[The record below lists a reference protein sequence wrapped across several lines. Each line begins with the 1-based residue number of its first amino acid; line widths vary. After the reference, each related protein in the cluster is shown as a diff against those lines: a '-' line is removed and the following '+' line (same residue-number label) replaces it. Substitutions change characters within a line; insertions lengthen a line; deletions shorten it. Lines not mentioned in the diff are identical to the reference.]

1 MIDSNINKLIS
12 IAERQ
17 SDQRLAQEL
26 NPQTQTGLLGPAFIS
41 ASELSYRK
49 KIRDEAQAQPMR
61 SPSIVQQLAQSAMS
75 PMQPMPTA
83 PMPMQR
89 PMPMP
94 QQPMQR
100 FQTGGPVAGAQPFV
114 IAQTREEA
122 RKLLEQGIPV
132 QLDYDVN
139 FYQNDS
145 LLDPVSIPDPLN
157 VPIDDSIT
165 DPFTGPVLPSTDTRA
180 DELIQE
186 AEIEKNKIRPP
197 AVPFLEEEFQQ
208 GIDKL
213 IDFNERTQKEIEDRK
228 KKQEEE
234 RRKRNIQ
241 VDQDKLLS
249 PLRPPQFDPLAGQD
263 LRINPRPVP
272 DVNMPDIGPAGR
284 NPLVIASG
292 PDAGFQ
298 NVDPSTIANSPA
310 AVPPSNND
318 IDNAIVR
325 TDTDS
330 DANKKNDINKNKQ
343 NQLGDDDKARLNN
356 INTMVSSGV
365 GSAAQKDIA
374 YAASSDY
381 QDLINKSIAKMT
393 DEKGRMQNKW
403 LRIAAGAFNAAQK
416 GSPTLLGGL
425 ADLGAGVTEQLL
437 ALDADEQ
444 KQAQELFALYSAREK
459 LKLDSYNSKYDLQRN
474 ERTDYATNVKSYNA
488 DLARLLNTEISD
500 DFEEQDAYAELAIQ
514 YADMGIKPAQYRY
527 ARFVKEIAAKQ
538 NEINNKPDISE
549 AEAREELQSY
559 LEDNKHLK
567 LIYDNYMDRGDVSQ
581 EEWIDVPLP
590 GLRERSD

>member
-186 AEIEKNKIRPP
+186 AEIE
-197 AVPFLEEEFQQ
+197 QQ
-208 GIDKL
+208 KQPKFIQEQYQKL
-213 IDFNERTQKEIEDRK
+213 LDFNERTAKRL
-228 KKQEEE
+228 EEE
-234 RRKRNIQ
+234 RKQREERRRKRNIQ

-298 NVDPSTIANSPA
+298 NVDPSTIAKSPA
-310 AVPPSNND
+310 AVPPSDDD
-318 IDNAIVR
+318 IDDVIVR
-325 TDTDS
+325 TNTDPNAK
-330 DANKKNDINKNKQ
+330 DKNDPNANKQ
-343 NQLGDDDKARLNN
+343 NPLTDDDKRQLGN

-381 QDLINKSIAKMT
+381 QDLINKAIAKMT

-416 GSPTLLGGL
+416 GSPTLLGGI

-459 LKLDSYNSKYDLQRN
+459 LRLDSYNSKYDLQRN

-549 AEAREELQSY
+549 VEAREELQSY

>member
-83 PMPMQR
+83 PMPMQQ

-100 FQTGGPVAGAQPFV
+100 FNNGGIVFGNPYLNLVEGEATDVLGNYPFDFDDSGRLVRGPFV
-114 IAQTREEA
+114 
-122 RKLLEQGIPV
+122 
-132 QLDYDVN
+132 
-139 FYQNDS
+139 S
-145 LLDPVSIPDPLN
+145 
-157 VPIDDSIT
+157 DDSSAL
-165 DPFTGPVLPSTDTRA
+165 LPSTDTRA

-186 AEIEKNKIRPP
+186 AEIEKNKIGPP
-197 AVPFLEEEFQQ
+197 SVPFLQEEYN
-208 GIDKL
+208 KL
-213 IDFNERTQKEIEDRK
+213 LEFNERKQQEIADRN

-249 PLRPPQFDPLAGQD
+249 PLRPPQADPLAGQIASPGAELLVAPPKDNSPLD
-263 LRINPRPVP
+263 LRINPRQIDLPQAP
-272 DVNMPDIGPAGR
+272 DTRDIQSLNPQDIIKMAG
-284 NPLVIASG
+284 
-292 PDAGFQ
+292 
-298 NVDPSTIANSPA
+298 PA
-310 AVPPSNND
+310 AVPPSNED
-318 IDNAIVR
+318 VEDAIVR
-325 TDTDS
+325 TGTDPDAANKNNL
-330 DANKKNDINKNKQ
+330 DANKQKQ
-343 NQLGDDDKARLNN
+343 LSDDDKALLGNVK
-356 INTMVSSGV
+356 TMVSSGV

-459 LKLDSYNSKYDLQRN
+459 LRLDSYNSKYDLQRN

-538 NEINNKPDISE
+538 DEINNKPDISE
-549 AEAREELQSY
+549 TEARQELQSY

-581 EEWIDVPLP
+581 EEWIDTPLP
-590 GLRERSD
+590 GLRERSV

>member
-83 PMPMQR
+83 PMPIQR

-100 FQTGGPVAGAQPFV
+100 FQTGGPVAGAQPFA

-132 QLDYDVN
+132 QLDYNVN

-145 LLDPVSIPDPLN
+145 LLDPISIPDPLN
-157 VPIDDSIT
+157 VPIDDTIT

-186 AEIEKNKIRPP
+186 AEIE
-197 AVPFLEEEFQQ
+197 QQ
-208 GIDKL
+208 KQPKFIQEQYQKL
-213 IDFNERTQKEIEDRK
+213 LDFNERKAKEL
-228 KKQEEE
+228 EEE
-234 RRKRNIQ
+234 RKQREERIRKRNIQ
-241 VDQDKLLS
+241 VDQDRLLN

-298 NVDPSTIANSPA
+298 NVDPSTIAKSPA
-310 AVPPSNND
+310 AVPPSDDD
-318 IDNAIVR
+318 IDDVIVR
-325 TDTDS
+325 TDTDP
-330 DANKKNDINKNKQ
+330 NVKNKNDPDANKQ

-381 QDLINKSIAKMT
+381 QDLINKAIAKMT

-459 LKLDSYNSKYDLQRN
+459 LRLDSYNSKYDLQRN
-474 ERTDYATNVKSYNA
+474 QQT
-488 DLARLLNTEISD
+488 DLAANTNSYLTRLQGLLNSEISD
-500 DFEEQDAYAELAIQ
+500 DFTEEDAYAATAVS
-514 YADMGIKPAQYRY
+514 YADMGVKDAQYTY
-527 ARFVKEIAAKQ
+527 ARMLKEIQ
-538 NEINNKPDISE
+538 GEILNLNADTE
-549 AEAREELQSY
+549 LTNAERKKKLDSY
-559 LEDNKHLK
+559 LKDNTHLRR
-567 LIYDNYMDRGDVSQ
+567 IYDNYLDRRGKGI
-581 EEWIDVPLP
+581 EEWLEI
-590 GLRERSD
+590 GLTDLK

>member
-165 DPFTGPVLPSTDTRA
+165 DPFTGPVLPSTDTKA

-186 AEIEKNKIRPP
+186 AEIE
-197 AVPFLEEEFQQ
+197 QQ
-208 GIDKL
+208 KQPKFIQEQYQKL
-213 IDFNERTQKEIEDRK
+213 LDFNERTAKRL
-228 KKQEEE
+228 EEE
-234 RRKRNIQ
+234 RKQREERRRKRNIQ

-298 NVDPSTIANSPA
+298 NVDPSTIAKSPA
-310 AVPPSNND
+310 AVPPSDDD
-318 IDNAIVR
+318 IDDVIVR
-325 TDTDS
+325 TNTDPNAK
-330 DANKKNDINKNKQ
+330 DKNDPNANKQ
-343 NQLGDDDKARLNN
+343 NPLTDDDKRQLGN

-381 QDLINKSIAKMT
+381 QDLINKAIAKMT

-459 LKLDSYNSKYDLQRN
+459 LRLDSYNSKYDLQRN

-549 AEAREELQSY
+549 VEAREELQSY

>member
-83 PMPMQR
+83 PMPMQQ

-100 FQTGGPVAGAQPFV
+100 FNNGGIVFGNPYLNLVEGEATDVLGNYPFDFDDSGRLVGGPFV
-114 IAQTREEA
+114 SYDSSA
-122 RKLLEQGIPV
+122 LLP
-132 QLDYDVN
+132 
-139 FYQNDS
+139 
-145 LLDPVSIPDPLN
+145 
-157 VPIDDSIT
+157 
-165 DPFTGPVLPSTDTRA
+165 PSSTTA
-180 DELIQE
+180 DELIEE
-186 AEIEKNKIRPP
+186 AERKRKRIGPPEVPFLTPQLDNLMEFIDTKNKEIEK
-197 AVPFLEEEFQQ
+197 
-208 GIDKL
+208 GIE
-213 IDFNERTQKEIEDRK
+213 ERTKQ
-228 KKQEEE
+228 QEE
-234 RRKRNIQ
+234 RKRKRNIS
-241 VDQDKLLS
+241 VDQDRLLS
-249 PLRPPQFDPLAGQD
+249 PFKPPQFDPLAGQD
-263 LRINPRPVP
+263 LRINPRQIPGMP
-272 DVNMPDIGPAGR
+272 DVPPTGI
-284 NPLVIASG
+284 NPQVQAAG
-292 PDAGFQ
+292 PDVGFQ
-298 NVDPSTIANSPA
+298 NVDPATLPQKFITQPPTAQDIYDSMVDTGADPNANKKI
-310 AVPPSNND
+310 N
-318 IDNAIVR
+318 I
-325 TDTDS
+325 
-330 DANKKNDINKNKQ
+330 DANKQ
-343 NQLGDDDKARLNN
+343 NETPDDEIELLGNVNN
-356 INTMVSSGV
+356 LPTSGV
-365 GSAAQKDIA
+365 GSAAQKDMA

-459 LKLDSYNSKYDLQRN
+459 LRLDNYNSKYDLQRN
-474 ERTDYATNVKSYNA
+474 QQTDLATNTKSY
-488 DLARLLNTEISD
+488 LTSLQGLLNSEISD
-500 DFEEQDAYAELAIQ
+500 DFTEQDAYATSAIS
-514 YADMGIKPAQYRY
+514 YADMGVKDAQYTY
-527 ARFVKEIAAKQ
+527 ARMLKEIQ
-538 NEINNKPDISE
+538 GEILNLNADTE
-549 AEAREELQSY
+549 LTNAERQEKLDNY
-559 LEDNKHLK
+559 LKDNSHLRR
-567 LIYDNYMDRGDVSQ
+567 IYDNYLDRRGKGI
-581 EEWIDVPLP
+581 EEWLEI
-590 GLRERSD
+590 GLTDLK

>member
-100 FQTGGPVAGAQPFV
+100 FQTGGPVAGAQPFA

-132 QLDYDVN
+132 QLDYNVN

-145 LLDPVSIPDPLN
+145 LLDPVSIQDPLN

-186 AEIEKNKIRPP
+186 AEIEQQKQPK
-197 AVPFLEEEFQQ
+197 FLQEQYQ
-208 GIDKL
+208 KL
-213 IDFNERTQKEIEDRK
+213 LDFNERKAKEL
-228 KKQEEE
+228 EEE
-234 RRKRNIQ
+234 RKQREERKRKRNIQ
-241 VDQDKLLS
+241 VDQDRLLN

-292 PDAGFQ
+292 PDTGFQ
-298 NVDPSTIANSPA
+298 NVDPSTIDKSPA
-310 AVPPSNND
+310 AVPPTKDD
-318 IDNAIVR
+318 IDDVIVR
-325 TDTDS
+325 TNTDPNAK
-330 DANKKNDINKNKQ
+330 DKNDPNANKQ
-343 NQLGDDDKARLNN
+343 NPLTDDDKRQLGN
-356 INTMVSSGV
+356 INNMVSSGV

-381 QDLINKSIAKMT
+381 QDLINKAIAKMT

-459 LKLDSYNSKYDLQRN
+459 LRLDSYNSKYDLQRN

-527 ARFVKEIAAKQ
+527 ARFIKEIAAKQ
-538 NEINNKPDISE
+538 NEINTKPDISE

-581 EEWIDVPLP
+581 EEWIDTPLP
-590 GLRERSD
+590 GLRERSV

>member
-89 PMPMP
+89 PMPMF

-100 FQTGGPVAGAQPFV
+100 FQTGGPVAGAQPFA

-132 QLDYDVN
+132 QLDYNVN

-145 LLDPVSIPDPLN
+145 LLNPVSIQDPLN

-186 AEIEKNKIRPP
+186 AEIEQQKQPK
-197 AVPFLEEEFQQ
+197 FLQEQYQ
-208 GIDKL
+208 KL
-213 IDFNERTQKEIEDRK
+213 LDFNERKAKEL
-228 KKQEEE
+228 EEE
-234 RRKRNIQ
+234 RKQREERKRKRNIQ
-241 VDQDKLLS
+241 VDQDRLLN

-292 PDAGFQ
+292 PDTGFQ
-298 NVDPSTIANSPA
+298 NVDPSTIDKSPA
-310 AVPPSNND
+310 AVPPSDDD
-318 IDNAIVR
+318 IDDVIVR
-325 TDTDS
+325 TNTDPNAK
-330 DANKKNDINKNKQ
+330 DKNDPNANKQ
-343 NQLGDDDKARLNN
+343 NPLTDDDKRQLGN
-356 INTMVSSGV
+356 INNMVSSGV

-381 QDLINKSIAKMT
+381 QDLINKAIAKMT

-459 LKLDSYNSKYDLQRN
+459 LRLDSYNSKYDLQRN

-527 ARFVKEIAAKQ
+527 ARFIKEIAAKQ
-538 NEINNKPDISE
+538 NEINTKPDISE

-581 EEWIDVPLP
+581 EEWIDTPLP
-590 GLRERSD
+590 GLRERSV

>member
-83 PMPMQR
+83 PMPMQQ

-100 FQTGGPVAGAQPFV
+100 FQAGGVVYGNPFLNLV
-114 IAQTREEA
+114 EGEPTDVLGNYPFSFDGSGNVVQT
-122 RKLLEQGIPV
+122 PM
-132 QLDYDVN
+132 
-139 FYQNDS
+139 
-145 LLDPVSIPDPLN
+145 
-157 VPIDDSIT
+157 T
-165 DPFTGPVLPSTDTRA
+165 TLPSSSTTA
-180 DELIQE
+180 DELIEEVEKDANRIGPPEEPFLQPE
-186 AEIEKNKIRPP
+186 LDKLVEIVETKNKEIQEGI
-197 AVPFLEEEFQQ
+197 EE
-208 GIDKL
+208 
-213 IDFNERTQKEIEDRK
+213 RRK
-228 KKQEEE
+228 QQEER

-241 VDQDKLLS
+241 VDQDRLLN
-249 PLRPPQFDPLAGQD
+249 PIRTPQPDPLAGQD
-263 LRINPRPVP
+263 LRINPREIPGMPDAPPTGINPQAQAAGP
-272 DVNMPDIGPAGR
+272 DV
-284 NPLVIASG
+284 
-292 PDAGFQ
+292 GFQ
-298 NVDPSTIANSPA
+298 NVDPATLPQKFITQPPTAQDIYDSMVNSG
-310 AVPPSNND
+310 
-318 IDNAIVR
+318 
-325 TDTDS
+325 TDP

-343 NQLGDDDKARLNN
+343 NQLSDDDKAQLGN
-356 INTMVSSGV
+356 IKTMESSGV

-381 QDLINKSIAKMT
+381 QDLINKAIAKMT

-459 LKLDSYNSKYDLQRN
+459 LRLDSYNSKYDLQRN
-474 ERTDYATNVKSYNA
+474 QQTDLAANTKSY
-488 DLARLLNTEISD
+488 LSSLQGLLNSEISD
-500 DFEEQDAYAELAIQ
+500 DFTEQDAYAATAIS
-514 YADMGIKPAQYRY
+514 YADMGVKDAQYTY
-527 ARFVKEIAAKQ
+527 ARMLKEIQ
-538 NEINNKPDISE
+538 GEILNLNADTE
-549 AEAREELQSY
+549 LTNAERQEKLDSY
-559 LEDNKHLK
+559 LKDNTHLRR
-567 LIYDNYMDRGDVSQ
+567 IYDNYLDRRGKGI
-581 EEWIDVPLP
+581 EEWLEI
-590 GLRERSD
+590 GLTDLE

>member
-83 PMPMQR
+83 PMPMQQ

-100 FQTGGPVAGAQPFV
+100 FQTGGPVAGAQPFA

-132 QLDYDVN
+132 QLDYNVN

-145 LLDPVSIPDPLN
+145 LLNPVSIQDPLN

-186 AEIEKNKIRPP
+186 AEIEQQKQPK
-197 AVPFLEEEFQQ
+197 FLQEQYQ
-208 GIDKL
+208 KL
-213 IDFNERTQKEIEDRK
+213 LDFNERKAKEL
-228 KKQEEE
+228 EEE
-234 RRKRNIQ
+234 RKQREERKRKRNIQ
-241 VDQDKLLS
+241 VDQDRLLN

-292 PDAGFQ
+292 PDTGFQ
-298 NVDPSTIANSPA
+298 NVDPSTIDKSPA
-310 AVPPSNND
+310 AVPPSDDD
-318 IDNAIVR
+318 IDDVIVR
-325 TDTDS
+325 TNTDPNAK
-330 DANKKNDINKNKQ
+330 DKNDPNANKQ
-343 NQLGDDDKARLNN
+343 NPLTDDDKRQLGN
-356 INTMVSSGV
+356 INNMVSSGV

-381 QDLINKSIAKMT
+381 QDLINKAIAKMT

-459 LKLDSYNSKYDLQRN
+459 LRLDSYNSKYDLQRN

-527 ARFVKEIAAKQ
+527 ARFIKEIAAKQ
-538 NEINNKPDISE
+538 NEINTKPDISE

-581 EEWIDVPLP
+581 EEWIDTPLP
-590 GLRERSD
+590 GLRERSV

>member
-100 FQTGGPVAGAQPFV
+100 FQTGGPVAGAQPFA

-132 QLDYDVN
+132 QLDYNVN

-145 LLDPVSIPDPLN
+145 LLNPVSIQDPLN

-186 AEIEKNKIRPP
+186 AEIEQQKQPK
-197 AVPFLEEEFQQ
+197 FLQEQYQ
-208 GIDKL
+208 KL
-213 IDFNERTQKEIEDRK
+213 LDFNERKAKEL
-228 KKQEEE
+228 EEE
-234 RRKRNIQ
+234 RKQREERKRKRNIQ
-241 VDQDKLLS
+241 VDQDRLLN

-292 PDAGFQ
+292 PDTGFQ
-298 NVDPSTIANSPA
+298 NVDPSTIDKSPA
-310 AVPPSNND
+310 AVPPSDDD
-318 IDNAIVR
+318 IDDVIVR
-325 TDTDS
+325 TNTDPNAK
-330 DANKKNDINKNKQ
+330 DKNDPNANKQ
-343 NQLGDDDKARLNN
+343 NPLTDDDKRQLGN
-356 INTMVSSGV
+356 INNMVSSGV

-381 QDLINKSIAKMT
+381 QDLINKAIAKMT

-459 LKLDSYNSKYDLQRN
+459 LRLDSYNSKYDLQRN

-514 YADMGIKPAQYRY
+514 YADMGITR
-527 ARFVKEIAAKQ
+527 R
-538 NEINNKPDISE
+538 
-549 AEAREELQSY
+549 
-559 LEDNKHLK
+559 
-567 LIYDNYMDRGDVSQ
+567 MDRYTFTR
-581 EEWIDVPLP
+581 IKRKKRLIK
-590 GLRERSD
+590 

>member
-83 PMPMQR
+83 PMPMQQ

-100 FQTGGPVAGAQPFV
+100 FQTGGRVAGAQPYA

-122 RKLLEQGIPV
+122 RKFLEQGIPV
-132 QLDYDVN
+132 QLDYN
-139 FYQNDS
+139 LNLYQNDS
-145 LLDPVSIPDPLN
+145 LLNPLSISDPLN
-157 VPIDDSIT
+157 APIDVSIT
-165 DPFTGPVLPSTDTRA
+165 DPFTGTVLPPTDTRA

-186 AEIEKNKIRPP
+186 AEIE
-197 AVPFLEEEFQQ
+197 QQ
-208 GIDKL
+208 KQPKFIQEQYQKL
-213 IDFNERTQKEIEDRK
+213 LDFNERTAKRL
-228 KKQEEE
+228 EEE
-234 RRKRNIQ
+234 RKQREERRRKRNIQ
-241 VDQDKLLS
+241 VDPDKLLS

-263 LRINPRPVP
+263 LRIKPRPVP

-292 PDAGFQ
+292 PDTGFQ
-298 NVDPSTIANSPA
+298 NVDPSTIAKSPA

-318 IDNAIVR
+318 IDDAIDR
-325 TDTDS
+325 TDTDPN
-330 DANKKNDINKNKQ
+330 AKNKNDINKNKQ
-343 NQLGDDDKARLNN
+343 NQLTDDDKAQLNN

-365 GSAAQKDIA
+365 SSGVQKDMA

-444 KQAQELFALYSAREK
+444 KQAQELFALYTAREK
-459 LKLDSYNSKYDLQRN
+459 LRLDNYNSKYDLQRN
-474 ERTDYATNVKSYNA
+474 QQT
-488 DLARLLNTEISD
+488 DLAANTNSYLTRLQGLLNSEISD
-500 DFEEQDAYAELAIQ
+500 DFTEQDAYAATAVSF
-514 YADMGIKPAQYRY
+514 ADFGVKDAQYTY
-527 ARFVKEIAAKQ
+527 ARMLKEIEG
-538 NEINNKPDISE
+538 EILNLNADTE
-549 AEAREELQSY
+549 LTNAERQEKLDTY
-559 LEDNKHLK
+559 LKDNTHLK
-567 LIYDNYMDRGDVSQ
+567 RIYDNYMDRRGKGI
-581 EEWIDVPLP
+581 EEWLEI
-590 GLRERSD
+590 GLTDLE

>member
-83 PMPMQR
+83 PMPMQQ

-100 FQTGGPVAGAQPFV
+100 FQTGGPVAGAQPFA

-132 QLDYDVN
+132 QLDYNVN

-145 LLDPVSIPDPLN
+145 LLDPVSIQDPLN

-180 DELIQE
+180 DELIRE
-186 AEIEKNKIRPP
+186 AEIEKNKIGPP
-197 AVPFLEEEFQQ
+197 AVPFLQEEYNQLLGFVERNQQ
-208 GIDKL
+208 
-213 IDFNERTQKEIEDRK
+213 EIEDRK

-241 VDQDKLLS
+241 VDQDRLLN
-249 PLRPPQFDPLAGQD
+249 PLRPPQVDPLAGQD
-263 LRINPRPVP
+263 LRIKPRPVP
-272 DVNMPDIGPAGR
+272 DVNMPDIGPIGR

-292 PDAGFQ
+292 PDTGFQ
-298 NVDPSTIANSPA
+298 NVDPSTIDKSPA
-310 AVPPSNND
+310 AVPPTKDD
-318 IDNAIVR
+318 IDDVIVR
-325 TDTDS
+325 TDTDPDVKNKNNP
-330 DANKKNDINKNKQ
+330 DANKQ

-381 QDLINKSIAKMT
+381 QDLINKAIAKMT

-459 LKLDSYNSKYDLQRN
+459 LRLDSYNSKYDLQRN

-527 ARFVKEIAAKQ
+527 ARFIKEIAAKQ
-538 NEINNKPDISE
+538 NEINTKPDISE

-581 EEWIDVPLP
+581 EEWIDTPLP
-590 GLRERSD
+590 GLRERSV

>member
-89 PMPMP
+89 PMSMP

-100 FQTGGPVAGAQPFV
+100 FQTGGPVAGAQPFA

-132 QLDYDVN
+132 QLDYNVN

-145 LLDPVSIPDPLN
+145 LLNPVSIQDPLN

-186 AEIEKNKIRPP
+186 AEIEQQKQPK
-197 AVPFLEEEFQQ
+197 FLQEQYQ
-208 GIDKL
+208 KL
-213 IDFNERTQKEIEDRK
+213 LDFNERKAKEL
-228 KKQEEE
+228 EEE
-234 RRKRNIQ
+234 RKQREERKRKRNIQ
-241 VDQDKLLS
+241 VDQDRLLN

-292 PDAGFQ
+292 PDTGFQ
-298 NVDPSTIANSPA
+298 NVDPSTIDKSPA
-310 AVPPSNND
+310 AVPPSDDD
-318 IDNAIVR
+318 IDDVIVR
-325 TDTDS
+325 TNTDPNAK
-330 DANKKNDINKNKQ
+330 DKNDPNANKQ
-343 NQLGDDDKARLNN
+343 NPLTDDDKRQLGN
-356 INTMVSSGV
+356 INNMVSSGV

-381 QDLINKSIAKMT
+381 QDLINKAIAKMT

-459 LKLDSYNSKYDLQRN
+459 LRLDSYNSKYDLQRN

-527 ARFVKEIAAKQ
+527 ARFIKEIAAKQ
-538 NEINNKPDISE
+538 NEINTKPDISE

-581 EEWIDVPLP
+581 EEWIDTPLP
-590 GLRERSD
+590 GLRERSV

>member
-100 FQTGGPVAGAQPFV
+100 FQTGGPVAGAQPFA

-132 QLDYDVN
+132 QLDYNVN

-145 LLDPVSIPDPLN
+145 LLNPVSIQDPLN

-186 AEIEKNKIRPP
+186 AEIEQQKQPK
-197 AVPFLEEEFQQ
+197 FLQEQYQ
-208 GIDKL
+208 KL
-213 IDFNERTQKEIEDRK
+213 LDFNERKAKEL
-228 KKQEEE
+228 EEE
-234 RRKRNIQ
+234 RKQREERKRKRNIQ
-241 VDQDKLLS
+241 VDQDRLLN

-292 PDAGFQ
+292 PDTGFQ
-298 NVDPSTIANSPA
+298 NVDPSTIDKSPA
-310 AVPPSNND
+310 AVPPSDDD
-318 IDNAIVR
+318 IDDVIVR
-325 TDTDS
+325 TNTDPNAK
-330 DANKKNDINKNKQ
+330 DKNDPNANKQ
-343 NQLGDDDKARLNN
+343 NPLTDDDKRQLGN
-356 INTMVSSGV
+356 INNMVSSGV

-381 QDLINKSIAKMT
+381 QDLINKAIAKMT

-459 LKLDSYNSKYDLQRN
+459 LRLDSYNSKYDLQRN

-527 ARFVKEIAAKQ
+527 ARFIKEIAAKQ
-538 NEINNKPDISE
+538 NEINTKPDISE

-581 EEWIDVPLP
+581 EEWIDTPLP
-590 GLRERSD
+590 GLRERSV

>member
-83 PMPMQR
+83 PMPMQQ

-100 FQTGGPVAGAQPFV
+100 FQTGGPVAGAQPFA

-132 QLDYDVN
+132 QLDYNVN

-145 LLDPVSIPDPLN
+145 LLNPVSIQDPLN

-186 AEIEKNKIRPP
+186 AEIEQQKQPK
-197 AVPFLEEEFQQ
+197 FLQEQYQ
-208 GIDKL
+208 KL
-213 IDFNERTQKEIEDRK
+213 LDFNERKAKEL
-228 KKQEEE
+228 EEE
-234 RRKRNIQ
+234 RKQREERKRKRNIQ
-241 VDQDKLLS
+241 VDQDRLLN

-292 PDAGFQ
+292 PDTGFQ
-298 NVDPSTIANSPA
+298 NVDPSTIDKSPA
-310 AVPPSNND
+310 AVPPTKDD
-318 IDNAIVR
+318 IDDVIVR
-325 TDTDS
+325 TDTDP
-330 DANKKNDINKNKQ
+330 NVKNKNDPNANKQ
-343 NQLGDDDKARLNN
+343 NPLTDDDKRQLGN
-356 INTMVSSGV
+356 INNMVSSGV

-381 QDLINKSIAKMT
+381 QDLINKAIAKMT

-444 KQAQELFALYSAREK
+444 KQAQELFALYTAREK
-459 LKLDSYNSKYDLQRN
+459 LRLDNYNSKYDLQRN
-474 ERTDYATNVKSYNA
+474 QQTDLATNTKSY
-488 DLARLLNTEISD
+488 LSSLQGLLNSEISD
-500 DFEEQDAYAELAIQ
+500 DFTEQDAYAATAIS
-514 YADMGIKPAQYRY
+514 YADMGVKDAQYTY
-527 ARFVKEIAAKQ
+527 ARMLKEIQ
-538 NEINNKPDISE
+538 GEILNLNADTE
-549 AEAREELQSY
+549 LTNAERKEKLDSY
-559 LEDNKHLK
+559 LKDNTHLRR
-567 LIYDNYMDRGDVSQ
+567 IYDNYLDRRGKGI
-581 EEWIDVPLP
+581 EEWLEI
-590 GLRERSD
+590 GLTDLE

>member
-1 MIDSNINKLIS
+1 M
-12 IAERQ
+12 
-17 SDQRLAQEL
+17 
-26 NPQTQTGLLGPAFIS
+26 LGPAFIS

-83 PMPMQR
+83 PMPIQR

-100 FQTGGPVAGAQPFV
+100 FQTGGPVAGAQPFA

-132 QLDYDVN
+132 QLDYNVN

-145 LLDPVSIPDPLN
+145 LLDPISIPDPLN
-157 VPIDDSIT
+157 VPIDDTIT

-186 AEIEKNKIRPP
+186 AEIE
-197 AVPFLEEEFQQ
+197 QQ
-208 GIDKL
+208 KQPKFIQEQYQKL
-213 IDFNERTQKEIEDRK
+213 LDFNERKAKEL
-228 KKQEEE
+228 EEE
-234 RRKRNIQ
+234 RKQREERIRKRNIQ
-241 VDQDKLLS
+241 VDQDRLLN

-298 NVDPSTIANSPA
+298 NVDPSTIAKSPA
-310 AVPPSNND
+310 AVPPSDDD
-318 IDNAIVR
+318 IDDVIVR
-325 TDTDS
+325 TDTDP
-330 DANKKNDINKNKQ
+330 NVKNKNDPDANKQ

-381 QDLINKSIAKMT
+381 QDLINKAIAKMT

-459 LKLDSYNSKYDLQRN
+459 LRLDSYNSKYDLQRN
-474 ERTDYATNVKSYNA
+474 QQT
-488 DLARLLNTEISD
+488 DLAANTNSYLTRLQGLLNSEISD
-500 DFEEQDAYAELAIQ
+500 DFTEEDAYAATAVS
-514 YADMGIKPAQYRY
+514 YADMGVKDAQYTY
-527 ARFVKEIAAKQ
+527 ARMLKEIQ
-538 NEINNKPDISE
+538 GEILNLNADTE
-549 AEAREELQSY
+549 LTNAERKKKLDSY
-559 LEDNKHLK
+559 LKDNTHLRR
-567 LIYDNYMDRGDVSQ
+567 IYDNYLDRRGKGI
-581 EEWIDVPLP
+581 EEWLEI
-590 GLRERSD
+590 GLTDLK

>member
-165 DPFTGPVLPSTDTRA
+165 DPFTGPVLPSTDTKA

-186 AEIEKNKIRPP
+186 AEIE
-197 AVPFLEEEFQQ
+197 QQ
-208 GIDKL
+208 KQPKFIQEQYQKL
-213 IDFNERTQKEIEDRK
+213 LDFNERTAKRL
-228 KKQEEE
+228 EEE
-234 RRKRNIQ
+234 RKQREERRRKRNIQ

-298 NVDPSTIANSPA
+298 NVDPSTIAKSPA
-310 AVPPSNND
+310 AVPPSDDD
-318 IDNAIVR
+318 IDDVIVR
-325 TDTDS
+325 TNTDPNAK
-330 DANKKNDINKNKQ
+330 DKNDPNANKQ
-343 NQLGDDDKARLNN
+343 NPLTDDDKRQLGN

-381 QDLINKSIAKMT
+381 QDLINKAIAKMT

-416 GSPTLLGGL
+416 GSPTLLGGI

-459 LKLDSYNSKYDLQRN
+459 LRLDSYNSKYDLQRN

-549 AEAREELQSY
+549 VEAREELQSY

>member
-89 PMPMP
+89 PMSMP

-100 FQTGGPVAGAQPFV
+100 FQTGGPVAGAQPFA

-132 QLDYDVN
+132 QLDYNVN

-145 LLDPVSIPDPLN
+145 LLNPVSIQDPLN

-186 AEIEKNKIRPP
+186 AEIEQQKQPK
-197 AVPFLEEEFQQ
+197 FLQEQYQ
-208 GIDKL
+208 KL
-213 IDFNERTQKEIEDRK
+213 LDFNERKAKEL
-228 KKQEEE
+228 EEE
-234 RRKRNIQ
+234 RKQREERKRKRNIQ
-241 VDQDKLLS
+241 VDQDRLLN

-272 DVNMPDIGPAGR
+272 DVNMPDIGPIGR

-292 PDAGFQ
+292 PDTGFQ
-298 NVDPSTIANSPA
+298 NVDPSTIDKSPA
-310 AVPPSNND
+310 AVPPSDDD
-318 IDNAIVR
+318 IDDVIVR
-325 TDTDS
+325 TNTDPNAK
-330 DANKKNDINKNKQ
+330 DKNDPNANKQ
-343 NQLGDDDKARLNN
+343 NPLTDDDKRQLGN
-356 INTMVSSGV
+356 INNMVSSGV

-381 QDLINKSIAKMT
+381 QDLINKAIAKMT

-459 LKLDSYNSKYDLQRN
+459 LRLDSYNSKYDLQRN

-527 ARFVKEIAAKQ
+527 ARFIKEIAAKQ
-538 NEINNKPDISE
+538 NEINTKPDISE

-581 EEWIDVPLP
+581 EEWIDTPLP
-590 GLRERSD
+590 GLRERSV

>member
-100 FQTGGPVAGAQPFV
+100 FQTGGPVAGAQPFA

-132 QLDYDVN
+132 QLDYNVN

-145 LLDPVSIPDPLN
+145 LLDPISIPDPLN
-157 VPIDDSIT
+157 VPIDDTIT

-186 AEIEKNKIRPP
+186 AEIE
-197 AVPFLEEEFQQ
+197 QQ
-208 GIDKL
+208 KQPKFIQEQYQKL
-213 IDFNERTQKEIEDRK
+213 LDFNERKAKEL
-228 KKQEEE
+228 EEE
-234 RRKRNIQ
+234 RKQREERIRKRNIQ
-241 VDQDKLLS
+241 VDQDRLLN

-298 NVDPSTIANSPA
+298 NVDPSTIAKSPA
-310 AVPPSNND
+310 AVPPSDDD
-318 IDNAIVR
+318 IDDVIVR
-325 TDTDS
+325 TDTDP
-330 DANKKNDINKNKQ
+330 NVKNKNDPDANKQ

-381 QDLINKSIAKMT
+381 QDLINKAIAKMT

-459 LKLDSYNSKYDLQRN
+459 LRLDSYNSKYDLQRN
-474 ERTDYATNVKSYNA
+474 QQT
-488 DLARLLNTEISD
+488 DLAANTNSYLTRLQGLLNSEISD
-500 DFEEQDAYAELAIQ
+500 DFTEEDAYAATAVS
-514 YADMGIKPAQYRY
+514 YADMGVKDAQYTY
-527 ARFVKEIAAKQ
+527 ARMLKEIQ
-538 NEINNKPDISE
+538 GEILNLNADTE
-549 AEAREELQSY
+549 LTNAERKKKLDSY
-559 LEDNKHLK
+559 LKDNTHLRR
-567 LIYDNYMDRGDVSQ
+567 IYDNYLDRRGKGI
-581 EEWIDVPLP
+581 EEWLEI
-590 GLRERSD
+590 GLTDLK